1 MLARPF
7 GNRWNFDHCI
17 GAVDGK
23 HITLEKPEH
32 SGSYYYNYKGTYSIV
47 LMGIANANYELI
59 MVDVGTNGRV
69 SDGGVIKNTKF
80 WQYFENNQL
89 QIPEPDELPNTKK
102 IMPYVFVGDEAFQ
115 LLPNFMKPYNKQVLN
130 DNRRIFNYRLSRA
143 RRIIENVFGILTTRF
158 KIFQK
163 PIKLSPTKAK
173 IVVMACC
180 HLHNLLMKQKN
191 YIRHGEVDIEDCVT
205 GTVMH
210 GTWRNEPM
218 LLSIERTRAG
228 NSAALAKQ
236 VRDDFCEYFNTTGAV
251 PWQNKCLE

>member
-1 MLARPF
+1 
-7 GNRWNFDHCI
+7 
-17 GAVDGK
+17 
-23 HITLEKPEH
+23 
-32 SGSYYYNYKGTYSIV
+32 
-47 LMGIANANYELI
+47 
-59 MVDVGTNGRV
+59 
-69 SDGGVIKNTKF
+69 
-80 WQYFENNQL
+80 
-89 QIPEPDELPNTKK
+89 
-102 IMPYVFVGDEAFQ
+102 
-115 LLPNFMKPYNKQVLN
+115 
-130 DNRRIFNYRLSRA
+130 
-143 RRIIENVFGILTTRF
+143 
-158 KIFQK
+158 
-163 PIKLSPTKAK
+163 
-173 IVVMACC
+173 MACC